1 MRHIKSQRVYQRV
14 CVSGEAWLAGIGL
27 HTDHQDVSGYY
38 LGSSLG
44 AEHRDVGLAWQE
56 CTRIS
61 LRDSV
66 LWWAV
71 IGLDAVQFWI
81 IFSDMPMV
89 LYRHGEMSS
98 FQ

>member
-1 MRHIKSQRVYQRV
+1 MQNIKSQRVYQRV
-14 CVSGEAWLAGIGL
+14 CASGEAWLAGIGL

-38 LGSSLG
+38 LGYSLG

-56 CTRIS
+56 CTRIF

-66 LWWAV
+66 LRWAV
-71 IGLDAVQFWI
+71 IGLEVVQFWI

-89 LYRHGEMSS
+89 LY
-98 FQ
+98 